1 MGTLASQFAG
11 LDIRE
16 NFFLG
21 KDFIDE
27 VEKKLK
33 ELNIEKINL
42 VHYIGKVVM
51 SQTSEGESLPSYEDA
66 VKIFWLNE
74 ETFTLKK
81 KNKNWLVCKLYAG

>member
-16 NFFLG
+16 NCFLG

-51 SQTSEGESLPSYEDA
+51 SQTSSEGESLPSYEDA
-66 VKIFWLNE
+66 VKII
-74 ETFTLKK
+74 
-81 KNKNWLVCKLYAG
+81 